1 MIKNTANQKWTVFA
15 FDATTGLPA
24 TGDAANITANLRLD
38 GGAANAVDDTNPTEL
53 EDGYYVF
60 DITQAE
66 TNADHIIICPQSST
80 SDIVVIGVPGAVWT
94 TPAKQAATL
103 AAADVSGNLPV
114 NVTQWKGSTAPDNTG
129 DAFARLGTNGAG
141 LSALPWNS
149 AWDAEVQSE
158 CTDALNAYDP
168 PTNAEMNARTLAS
181 ASYATPTNITAGTI
195 TTVTNLTNAPT
206 TGDFTTAM
214 KTALN
219 NATPALS
226 STGVS
231 AIVTAVWSA
240 GTRTLSSFGSLA
252 NDVRDAVWGAA
263 TRTLTA
269 ISDSAGVTTLLSR
282 ISEALSFT
290 SGNVHTH
297 IKAKDNL
304 DFGAL
309 EKTSLNA
316 ATPIVTVSDK
326 TGFSL
331 ATAPPTTAQIVTAI
345 EGAGTKITAIKD
357 VTDKLD
363 DTLEDD
369 NNTYRFTEDA
379 LAEAPTGGSAP
390 TVSEIWSHETR
401 TLSSFGTLVAD
412 IWSTATRTLTTFTDS
427 SGVTTLLTR
436 IGAALSFTSGN
447 VNVHI
452 KGKDNLDFGAL
463 EKTSLNAA
471 TPAVTVS
478 DKTNFALTSDYDA
491 AKTAASQTS
500 VNGIPA
506 AILVTPAQKLVT
518 NEDGSVNAQASVD
531 TEAIAEAVVDALED
545 AGLPTVSAVVNGI
558 MDEPKGAHT
567 GLLAGIDG
575 IKAKTDN
582 LPASPAAAGDA
593 MTLTSAYDAAKAAA
607 SQTSVNAIPTNPLLT
622 NDARL
627 NNLDTTI
634 SSRLATT
641 GYTPPPTA
649 ANIRSEIDT
658 NSTKLDVAI
667 GTRLAA
673 LNYIAPNNTDI
684 GNIKTV
690 TDKLDDTLELDSGA
704 YKFTEASLV
713 DAPTGSDSITVE
725 DIVDGVLD
733 AKLSDHE
740 EVGSVGVGIAA
751 AGSAGDPWAT
761 ELPGSYGTNTAG
773 KIVGDN
779 INATI
784 ASRLASVSY
793 VTPPSASDIRSELDL
808 NSTKLDV
815 AIGTRLAA
823 VNYTAP
829 ANADIA
835 AVKNVTDKLDDTLEL
850 ADGKNRFTADALAEG
865 PAADVSAVV
874 DDLVRGF
881 LDAQLSGHD
890 DVGSV
895 GAAIAASSAS
905 GDPWATPLP
914 GAYGLGSAGRII
926 GDTLVNAAII
936 GDRPPAASWP
946 LPEDYVAEIRR
957 RLAELL
963 TRK

>member
-412 IWSTATRTLTTFTDS
+412 IWSTATRTLTTFSDS

-471 TPAVTVS
+471 TPSVTVS
-478 DKTNFALTSDYDA
+478 DKTGFTLTGDYDA
-491 AKTAASQTS
+491 AKVAASQTS

-567 GLLAGIDG
+567 GVLAGVAQDATVAKDSTVAKDATALSNVVWTDAKAAYLNASIDD
-575 IKAKTDN
+575 IKTKTDN

-593 MTLTSAYDAAKAAA
+593 MTLTSAYDSAKTAA

-627 NNLDTTI
+627 NNL
-634 SSRLATT
+634 
-641 GYTPPPTA
+641 
-649 ANIRSEIDT
+649 
-658 NSTKLDVAI
+658 
-667 GTRLAA
+667 
-673 LNYIAPNNTDI
+673 
-684 GNIKTV
+684 
-690 TDKLDDTLELDSGA
+690 
-704 YKFTEASLV
+704 
-713 DAPTGSDSITVE
+713 
-725 DIVDGVLD
+725 
-733 AKLSDHE
+733 
-740 EVGSVGVGIAA
+740 
-751 AGSAGDPWAT
+751 
-761 ELPGSYGTNTAG
+761 
-773 KIVGDN
+773 
-779 INATI
+779 NATI
-784 ASRLASVSY
+784 ASRLA
-793 VTPPSASDIRSELDL
+793 AD
-808 NSTKLDV
+808 
-815 AIGTRLAA
+815 
-823 VNYTAP
+823 NYTAP
-829 ANADIA
+829 ANDNITAIKA
-835 AVKNVTDKLDDTLEL
+835 VTDKLDDTLEL
-850 ADGKNRFTADALAEG
+850 ADGKNRFTEAALAEG

-874 DDLVRGF
+874 DDLVDGF
-881 LDAQLSGHD
+881 LDAQLTGHD
-890 DVGSV
+890 IVGSV

-905 GDPWATPLP
+905 GDPWTTELP
-914 GAYGLGSAGRII
+914 GTYAAGTAGNIIGTKTASAEEIREELDTRSSKFSILGRI
-926 GDTLVNAAII
+926 L
-936 GDRPPAASWP
+936 
-946 LPEDYVAEIRR
+946 
-957 RLAELL
+957 
-963 TRK
+963 KF

>member
-478 DKTNFALTSDYDA
+478 DKTNFALTS
-491 AKTAASQTS
+491 
-500 VNGIPA
+500 
-506 AILVTPAQKLVT
+506 
-518 NEDGSVNAQASVD
+518 
-531 TEAIAEAVVDALED
+531 
-545 AGLPTVSAVVNGI
+545 
-558 MDEPKGAHT
+558 
-567 GLLAGIDG
+567 
-575 IKAKTDN
+575 
-582 LPASPAAAGDA
+582 
-593 MTLTSAYDAAKAAA
+593 AYDAAKAAA

>member
-390 TVSEIWSHETR
+390 TVSEIWGHETR

-412 IWSTATRTLTTFTDS
+412 IWSTATRTLTTFSDS

-471 TPAVTVS
+471 TPSVTVS
-478 DKTNFALTSDYDA
+478 DKTGFTLTGDYDA
-491 AKTAASQTS
+491 AKVAASQTS

-567 GLLAGIDG
+567 GVLAGVAQDATVAKDSTVAKDATVAKDSTVAKDATALSNVVWTDAKAAYLNASIDD
-575 IKAKTDN
+575 IKTKTDN

-593 MTLTSAYDAAKAAA
+593 MTLTSAYDSAKTAA

-627 NNLDTTI
+627 NNLNATI
-634 SSRLATT
+634 SSRLAAED
-641 GYTPPPTA
+641 Y
-649 ANIRSEIDT
+649 
-658 NSTKLDVAI
+658 
-667 GTRLAA
+667 
-673 LNYIAPNNTDI
+673 
-684 GNIKTV
+684 
-690 TDKLDDTLELDSGA
+690 
-704 YKFTEASLV
+704 
-713 DAPTGSDSITVE
+713 DAPD
-725 DIVDGVLD
+725 
-733 AKLSDHE
+733 
-740 EVGSVGVGIAA
+740 
-751 AGSAGDPWAT
+751 
-761 ELPGSYGTNTAG
+761 N
-773 KIVGDN
+773 DN
-779 INATI
+779 IGTI
-784 ASRLASVSY
+784 ASDVSAIADDVLAIKAQTDALPPGIKKGQALPCFQVLMVQSDDHITGATGKMVLCERSIDGGSFAPCTNAMAIEISGGMYY
-793 VTPPSASDIRSELDL
+793 VNLSGDDLDG
-808 NSTKLDV
+808 N
-815 AIGTRLAA
+815 I
-823 VNYTAP
+823 
-829 ANADIA
+829 I
-835 AVKNVTDKLDDTLEL
+835 TL
-850 ADGKNRFTADALAEG
+850 KFTAD
-865 PAADVSAVV
+865 DC
-874 DDLVRGF
+874 
-881 LDAQLSGHD
+881 
-890 DVGSV
+890 
-895 GAAIAASSAS
+895 
-905 GDPWATPLP
+905 
-914 GAYGLGSAGRII
+914 
-926 GDTLVNAAII
+926 DTRFITI
-936 GDRPPAASWP
+936 KT
-946 LPEDYVAEIRR
+946 E
-957 RLAELL
+957 
-963 TRK
+963 T

>member
-195 TTVTNLTNAPT
+195 TTVTNLINAPT

-309 EKTSLNA
+309 EKA
-316 ATPIVTVSDK
+316 
-326 TGFSL
+326 
-331 ATAPPTTAQIVTAI
+331 
-345 EGAGTKITAIKD
+345 
-357 VTDKLD
+357 
-363 DTLEDD
+363 
-369 NNTYRFTEDA
+369 
-379 LAEAPTGGSAP
+379 
-390 TVSEIWSHETR
+390 
-401 TLSSFGTLVAD
+401 
-412 IWSTATRTLTTFTDS
+412 
-427 SGVTTLLTR
+427 
-436 IGAALSFTSGN
+436 
-447 VNVHI
+447 
-452 KGKDNLDFGAL
+452 
-463 EKTSLNAA
+463 SLNAA

-478 DKTNFALTSDYDA
+478 DKTGFSLTNDYDA
-491 AKTAASQTS
+491 AKTAATQ
-500 VNGIPA
+500 A
-506 AILVTPAQKLVT
+506 
-518 NEDGSVNAQASVD
+518 SVNAIPTTPVLASDARLNNLDATITSRLADSKYVAPAND
-531 TEAIAEAVVDALED
+531 DIAA
-545 AGLPTVSAVVNGI
+545 
-558 MDEPKGAHT
+558 
-567 GLLAGIDG
+567 

-582 LPASPAAAGDA
+582 LPASPAAVGSE
-593 MTLTSAYDAAKAAA
+593 MVLTSAYDAAKTAA
-607 SQTSVNAIPTNPLLT
+607 SQSSVNSIPTNPLLT
-622 NDARL
+622 NDTRL
-627 NNLDTTI
+627 NNL
-634 SSRLATT
+634 
-641 GYTPPPTA
+641 
-649 ANIRSEIDT
+649 
-658 NSTKLDVAI
+658 
-667 GTRLAA
+667 
-673 LNYIAPNNTDI
+673 
-684 GNIKTV
+684 
-690 TDKLDDTLELDSGA
+690 
-704 YKFTEASLV
+704 
-713 DAPTGSDSITVE
+713 
-725 DIVDGVLD
+725 
-733 AKLSDHE
+733 
-740 EVGSVGVGIAA
+740 
-751 AGSAGDPWAT
+751 
-761 ELPGSYGTNTAG
+761 
-773 KIVGDN
+773 
-779 INATI
+779 NATI
-784 ASRLASVSY
+784 ASRLA
-793 VTPPSASDIRSELDL
+793 AD
-808 NSTKLDV
+808 
-815 AIGTRLAA
+815 
-823 VNYTAP
+823 NYTAP
-829 ANADIA
+829 ANDNITAIKA
-835 AVKNVTDKLDDTLEL
+835 VTDKLDDTLEL
-850 ADGKNRFTADALAEG
+850 ADGKNRFTEAALAEG
-865 PAADVSAVV
+865 SAADVSAVI
-874 DDLVRGF
+874 DDLVDGF
-881 LDAQLSGHD
+881 LDAQLIGHD
-890 DVGSV
+890 IVGSV

-905 GDPWATPLP
+905 GDPWATELP
-914 GAYGLGSAGRII
+914 GTYTTGTAGNIIGTKTASAEEIREELDTRSSKFSILGRI
-926 GDTLVNAAII
+926 L
-936 GDRPPAASWP
+936 
-946 LPEDYVAEIRR
+946 
-957 RLAELL
+957 
-963 TRK
+963 KF